1 MFALGS
7 QGWLPTAS
15 SPNWPSWSF
24 GTLWDLP
31 FPGIH
36 PTPFLRSAFTPIST
50 NFCTL
55 SIPAPQSL
63 RPLPW
68 IFSFSFPPVL
78 ALEVRRFGC
87 YLCDWF
93 HLPTLLPVPQWSYN
107 LYGRDLQ
114 RVTCIY
120 PIANWNLKEKHITMD
135 SVLPCEKRLSSKSWM
150 SLADGVVGGVWMI
163 LCGTHRIQDFLFK
176 FYTAT
181 EYVLHQSCNG
191 AETTFSRGGW
201 IRRPTC
207 SRQDDQ

>member
-36 PTPFLRSAFTPIST
+36 PTPFLRSAFTPISA

-68 IFSFSFPPVL
+68 IFSFSFPPALV
-78 ALEVRRFGC
+78 LEVSGFGC

-120 PIANWNLKEKHITMD
+120 PIANWNLKK
-135 SVLPCEKRLSSKSWM
+135 
-150 SLADGVVGGVWMI
+150 
-163 LCGTHRIQDFLFK
+163 GTHHNGLRPPRWTAAKQQELDEPSWWSCGWSLDDSLW
-176 FYTAT
+176 YT
-181 EYVLHQSCNG
+181 QN
-191 AETTFSRGGW
+191 TTRFSL
-201 IRRPTC
+201 
-207 SRQDDQ
+207 